1 MNNSSCQKERSSG
14 ALGFRSAKLTGCL
27 ALPERQ
33 PASAMVLTR
42 LNLTKWSIKK
52 EILAETEPQQATFYK
67 QYTVQL
73 RSIIRNPWIY
83 GLRDSVFTL

>member
-1 MNNSSCQKERSSG
+1 
-14 ALGFRSAKLTGCL
+14 
-27 ALPERQ
+27 
-33 PASAMVLTR
+33 MVLTR